1 MVGVVGVVG
10 GVEMGRM
17 GVESEGVGVGV
28 GVGGVG
34 AVDFP
39 GTPNRSLCEP
49 LQ

>member
-1 MVGVVGVVG
+1 MVGVVGGVG

-28 GVGGVG
+28 GGVG

-39 GTPNRSLCEP
+39 GTPDRSLCEP

>member
-1 MVGVVGVVG
+1 MGGVAGVG

-28 GVGGVG
+28 GGVG

-39 GTPNRSLCEP
+39 GTPDRSLCEP